1 MTGEW
6 ELLTPTRIAAALDQF
21 IIGQSEAK
29 KAVGSDKVHRSRLR
43 WTRCRIDG
51 SRSVQCGS
59 ANGKI

>member
-29 KAVGSDKVHRSRLR
+29 KAVAVALR
-43 WTRCRIDG
+43 TVSEKRKLRGGWQSWFPLRF
-51 SRSVQCGS
+51 
-59 ANGKI
+59 